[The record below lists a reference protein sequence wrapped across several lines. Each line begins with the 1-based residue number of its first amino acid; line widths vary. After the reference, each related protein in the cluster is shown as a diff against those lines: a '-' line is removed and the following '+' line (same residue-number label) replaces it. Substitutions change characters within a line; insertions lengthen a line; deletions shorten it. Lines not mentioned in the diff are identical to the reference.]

1 MWAFAQLAQ
10 TVVNGALEVQPME
23 LTTLASGFGLLEA
36 PRVDEQ
42 DRLYFS
48 DVPNGGVYRLNPNG
62 KVDNVV
68 PKRKGVGGM
77 MFNEGGGI
85 VMTGR
90 GLILFDEK
98 TGNSRGLFTEWEGK
112 SCSFN
117 DLTTNDNGS
126 VYTGQINFDPLSNN
140 KPIPG
145 SLFRI
150 DPPNKVTK
158 LWDGIEVTNGLG
170 LSPDRKHLYH
180 SDSPTGA
187 VWVYDVTADHGVKDR
202 RIFAKLP
209 EGWPDGMAV
218 DAEGGLWVAAVRVGE
233 VVHFGKD
240 ATIKKRIKVPASMV
254 TSLVFGGRDMQ
265 DLYIVTADNTEN
277 ADRKGTVFKTRADV
291 PGLRVPKARF

>member
-1 MWAFAQLAQ
+1 MDF
-10 TVVNGALEVQPME
+10 
-23 LTTLASGFGLLEA
+23 TTLASGFGLLEA

-62 KVDNVV
+62 KVDTVV

-77 MFNEGGGI
+77 MFNESGGI

-112 SCSFN
+112 PLSFN
-117 DLTTNDNGS
+117 DLTTNDSGS
-126 VYTGQINFDPLSNN
+126 VYTGQINFDPLTSN

-150 DPPNKVTK
+150 DPPGRATK

-180 SDSPTGA
+180 CDSPTGG
-187 VWVYDVTADHGVKDR
+187 VWVYDVTADGGVKDR
-202 RIFAKLP
+202 RVFAKMP
-209 EGWPDGMAV
+209 QGWPDGMAV
-218 DAEGGLWVAAVRVGE
+218 DVEGGLWVAAVRAGE

-240 ATIKKRIKVPASMV
+240 ATVKKRIKVPSTMV

-265 DLYIVTADNTEN
+265 DLYIVTADNTED
-277 ADRKGTVFKTRADV
+277 ADKKGTVFKTRADV
-291 PGLRVPKARF
+291 PGLRVPKAKF

>member
-1 MWAFAQLAQ
+1 MSRIVSTSATFPTA
-10 TVVNGALEVQPME
+10 
-23 LTTLASGFGLLEA
+23 ASI
-36 PRVDEQ
+36 
-42 DRLYFS
+42 
-48 DVPNGGVYRLNPNG
+48 VYNPNG
-62 KVDNVV
+62 KVDTVV

-145 SLFRI
+145 SLFRV
-150 DPPNKVTK
+150 DPPSKVTK
-158 LWDGIEVTNGLG
+158 LWDGIEVTNGMG

-180 SDSPTGA
+180 CDSPTGA
-187 VWVYDVTADHGVKDR
+187 VWVYDVTADGGVKDR

-218 DAEGGLWVAAVRVGE
+218 DAEGGHMGC
-233 VVHFGKD
+233 
-240 ATIKKRIKVPASMV
+240 
-254 TSLVFGGRDMQ
+254 GGARRRGGAFRQECDGQEAHQGAGNDGDQPRLRRPRHAGPLHRHRGQYRECEQEGHGVQ
-265 DLYIVTADNTEN
+265 DSRGCA
-277 ADRKGTVFKTRADV
+277 GT
-291 PGLRVPKARF
+291 